1 MTGSKDKRKLLKAFV
16 ILFLVS
22 FLIINWKD
30 ISWVFNY
37 KAVSGVFSNLFQKD
51 DNQIV
56 SDSAKQ
62 DTTNH
67 RVFNLLEEGNADLIK
82 FDYTDKEN
90 SLEIPKIGISAPLV
104 FTESSNTADL
114 EKELDRGV
122 VHFPGSG
129 LPGER
134 GQTIVL
140 GHSAPANWPKIKYDW
155 VFSNVSELN
164 EGDKVFVHFN
174 HQKYTYYVIK
184 KIFLARGEEIPQAE
198 LTNFKSTLV
207 LVTCWPPGK
216 DFKRIAVWT
225 ELMTQIP

>member
-1 MTGSKDKRKLLKAFV
+1 MTGPKDKDKKKLLKAFI
-16 ILFLVS
+16 ILFLIS

-37 KAVSGVFSNLFQKD
+37 KAVSGVFSNFFQKD
-51 DNQIV
+51 DHQVV
-56 SDSAKQ
+56 SDSDKQ
-62 DTTNH
+62 DTVNH
-67 RVFNLLEEGNADLIK
+67 QVFNLPEESNADLMK

-90 SLEIPKIGISAPLV
+90 SLEIPKIGILAPLV
-104 FTESSNTADL
+104 LAESSNTADL

-122 VHFPGSG
+122 VHFPSSA

-155 VFSNVSELN
+155 VFSNISELN
-164 EGDKVFVHFN
+164 EGDKIFIHFN
-174 HQKYTYYVIK
+174 HRKYTYYVTK

-198 LTNFKSTLV
+198 LTNSKNILV

-216 DFKRIAVWT
+216 DFKRIAVWA
-225 ELMTQIP
+225 EGA